1 MARPRRNSADR
12 GAHALRRVL
21 SGELEVIAAVPGEGD
36 EEDVYDGEGRNG
48 GGHTWMVSR
57 KRGGS
62 RLIRLTE
69 NADAFGGDR

>member
-36 EEDVYDGEGRNG
+36 EEDGYDGKEG
-48 GGHTWMVSR
+48 MVVGIHGWY
-57 KRGGS
+57 RGRGAV
-62 RLIRLTE
+62 L
-69 NADAFGGDR
+69 D